1 MLLLV
6 SGCVSY
12 VKTVSNLDRKIR
24 RGGQI
29 LNLKP
34 ETSRSVKSSTT
45 RT

>member
-1 MLLLV
+1 MLLV

-12 VKTVSNLDRKIR
+12 EKAVSNLEWKIW

-34 ETSRSVKSSTT
+34 ETSRSVKSSAT